1 MSQSSRAGLHCVRG
15 LCGFCGWGCSA
26 GGDFAGFAGGVL
38 VRSGTLWVLRAGR
51 LVWLWLW
58 KFIWSMTMIKED
70 VLGRICYTELVYGRI
85 RKKLGVDLSN
95 DAIEKMIDEIIEET
109 DVRLFQKIGKNIYI
123 TNADRNV
130 RLTINSYTNRMI
142 TADRLKK

>member
-1 MSQSSRAGLHCVRG
+1 
-15 LCGFCGWGCSA
+15 
-26 GGDFAGFAGGVL
+26 
-38 VRSGTLWVLRAGR
+38 
-51 LVWLWLW
+51 
-58 KFIWSMTMIKED
+58 MTKIKED

-142 TADRLKK
+142 TADRLKKSRRRSVQ

>member
-1 MSQSSRAGLHCVRG
+1 ML
-15 LCGFCGWGCSA
+15 GFA
-26 GGDFAGFAGGVL
+26 VFAAFAVFAGFAGGVL
-38 VRSGTLWVLRAGR
+38 VRSGILRILRVGR
-51 LVWLWLW
+51 LVWLW
-58 KFIWSMTMIKED
+58 KFIWSMTEIKED

-109 DVRLFQKIGKNIYI
+109 DVWLFQKIGKNIYI

>member
-1 MSQSSRAGLHCVRG
+1 MGLHCVRE
-15 LCGFCGWGCSA
+15 LCGFCGRDCSA
-26 GGDFAGFAGGVL
+26 GSDFAGFAGGLV
-38 VRSGTLWVLRAGR
+38 VRSGTLWVLRVGR
-51 LVWLWLW
+51 LVWLW
-58 KFIWSMTMIKED
+58 KFIWSMTEIKED

-95 DAIEKMIDEIIEET
+95 DAIEKMIDAIIEET

-142 TADRLKK
+142 TAVRLKK